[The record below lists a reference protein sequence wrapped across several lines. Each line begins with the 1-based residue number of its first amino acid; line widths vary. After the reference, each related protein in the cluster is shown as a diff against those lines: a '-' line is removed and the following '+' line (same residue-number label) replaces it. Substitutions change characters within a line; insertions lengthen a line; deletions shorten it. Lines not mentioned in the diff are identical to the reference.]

1 MISGCIRLLEG
12 REVDD
17 GLVLA
22 LGGEPAEYV
31 LSGREG
37 GRNGYWPRVWAARG
51 LLHVWDDR
59 AAAAIIRAAAD
70 EAWRV
75 REMAA
80 KVVARHKVDDA
91 LGAMADLQRDEVP
104 RVRAAAGRAIAALT
118 VGSSRSC

>member
-1 MISGCIRLLEG
+1 VISGCIRLLEG